1 MIVLD
6 ASAAAEWLLGR
17 PLGDLVRARIA
28 DPDETLHAPHLLTI
42 EVAQVVRRYVAAGH
56 LDAAR
61 GALALED
68 LAALDVSLHA
78 HEPLLSRI
86 WQMRD
91 DVTAY
96 DAAYLA
102 LAEVLDATLLTLDA
116 KLASAP
122 GHRARCEVLS

>member
-6 ASAAAEWLLGR
+6 ASAVAEWLLGR
-17 PLGDLVRARIA
+17 PLGDLVAARIA

-56 LDAAR
+56 LDAVR

-78 HEPLLSRI
+78 HEPLLPRI

-91 DVTAY
+91 NVTAY

-122 GHRARCEVLS
+122 GHRARCVVLS